1 MGSRH
6 PVAIIATISLLRWMI
21 IVILK
26 PPKQR
31 HIPIG
36 IRTIAPEENCSPAK
50 VRVWVR
56 VSFRVGGQFSLGP
69 IVLEPF

>member
-1 MGSRH
+1 
-6 PVAIIATISLLRWMI
+6 MI